1 MSSNG
6 EERLTEMKKKRKTT
20 PRITTKKKKKNKP
33 STTPQSSPF
42 LSLPDDLVLN
52 IVARVP
58 RLYYPTLSLV
68 SKSFRSLL
76 ASPELYKVRS
86 LLGKTESCL
95 YVCINW
101 FPEGFRW
108 FTLCRKPDQ
117 TLTNDEKKKSSG
129 YVLASVPMTN
139 TPHADFAS
147 VVALGSDIYNIG
159 VPQSSREASS
169 SSVFILDCRSHTW
182 RQAPSL
188 PVELFTV
195 SVGLI
200 DGKKIYAAGFF
211 DANSEDKN
219 SLSVFDPKTQAWDP
233 VPIPCSEPLGVFY
246 RHSACIDGKLHVA
259 AQNMNVA
266 YNFKEARW
274 DSSQRVIYYH
284 MISNSFCVVE
294 NVLYS
299 ASHGAFKWY
308 DTEAGWRV
316 LQGLVGLPKFP
327 HDSCVRLGNFGGKL
341 AVLWETIPYGN
352 VHCSLIKKM
361 IWCAVIE
368 LERRPNC
375 EIWGKVEWFDHVL
388 TVSIYSTLESVV
400 SATV

>member
-1 MSSNG
+1 
-6 EERLTEMKKKRKTT
+6 MKRKRKRKTT
-20 PRITTKKKKKNKP
+20 PPTITKKKKKP
-33 STTPQSSPF
+33 STTPQSSPIP
-42 LSLPDDLVLN
+42 SLPYDLVLN

-58 RLYYPTLSLV
+58 RLYHPTLSLV
-68 SKSFRSLL
+68 SKNFRSLL

-86 LLGKTESCL
+86 LIGNIESCL

-195 SVGLI
+195 SIGLI

-284 MISNSFCVVE
+284 MISNSFYVVE